1 MKFKLL
7 AGAALVSLLAAPA
20 AFAQDDSDYTS
31 THPGWYGALDA
42 GGHHTNTFDG
52 VLNGDNGPLDIHT
65 TNPDFAGFVRIGY
78 RINGHLRIELEGGYR
93 HEGIQTITGEGVNQ
107 ESPSVTPIRLLA
119 PARRLA
125 AR

>member
-31 THPGWYGALDA
+31 THPGWYGAIDA
-42 GGHHTNTFDG
+42 GGHHTATFDG
-52 VLNGDNGPLDIHT
+52 VFPGESAGADIHT
-65 TNPDFAGFVRIGY
+65 TNPDFAGFVRLGY

-93 HEGIQTITGEGVNQ
+93 HEGIQTV
-107 ESPSVTPIRLLA
+107 
-119 PARRLA
+119 
-125 AR
+125 